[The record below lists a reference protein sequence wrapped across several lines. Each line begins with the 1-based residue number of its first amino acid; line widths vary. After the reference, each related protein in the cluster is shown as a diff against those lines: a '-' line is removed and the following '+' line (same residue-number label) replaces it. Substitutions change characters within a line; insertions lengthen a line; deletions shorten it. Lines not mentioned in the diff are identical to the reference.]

1 MSHAIRS
8 CLAAVAAAVCSLMLL
23 APLSRAAQN
32 QVMGEVRFEGSSK
45 IDKTSGVWIDGQYLG
60 YVSELKADKKV
71 LLMPGDHQISV
82 RQSGYQ
88 NNDEKLTIEP
98 GQTYTVHVK
107 MMKDPRV
114 RYSPI
119 TSEIKLSVTPERAAV
134 FVDDVFVGHVSEFGG
149 TGRAMLVA
157 PGTHRLKI
165 TLPGY
170 QTFETDVK
178 LLAKQKFEVKTE
190 LVKGSITD
198 AGPLIKEQ

>member
-8 CLAAVAAAVCSLMLL
+8 CLAAVAAAVCCLMLL
-23 APLSRAAQN
+23 SPPSRAAQN

-60 YVSELKADKKV
+60 YVSELKGDKKV

-98 GQTYTVHVK
+98 GETYTVHVK
-107 MMKDPRV
+107 MLKDPRV

-178 LLAKQKFEVKTE
+178 LLAKQKFEVKTD

>member
-1 MSHAIRS
+1 MSNAMRS
-8 CLAAVAAAVCSLMLL
+8 ILAAFAAAVCCLMLL
-23 APLSRAAQN
+23 AVPSRAQQN

-45 IDKTSGVWIDGQYLG
+45 IDKTSGVWVDGQYLG
-60 YVSELKADKKV
+60 YVSELKGDKKV

-149 TGRAMLVA
+149 AGRAMLVT
-157 PGTHRLKI
+157 PGTHRIKI

-178 LLAKQKFEVKTE
+178 LLAKQKFEVKTD

-198 AGPLIKEQ
+198 AGPLIKEP